1 MPNSSEK
8 LGNLGI
14 KLNSGRGFLVGL
26 TFWTGWPPTPGVEGD
41 PGGGG
46 GAILLLWAALRTAG
60 GGRGARGGAGGNS
73 GVPGGGGGKGGPP
86 GRPKPPR
93 AVVGLKGLPL
103 FCCCC
108 GITVELVTTTTGP
121 LRLSTGSRV
130 TTPLLGTSSSKN
142 PGAWRVSDSI
152 KKFWLGLC
160 PPPLGSNALR
170 TKEHWVLQI
179 LSLLTAS

>member
-60 GGRGARGGAGGNS
+60 GLGARGGAGGNS
-73 GVPGGGGGKGGPP
+73 GAPGGGGGRGGPP

-93 AVVGLKGLPL
+93 AVVGLKGLP
-103 FCCCC
+103 FCCC
-108 GITVELVTTTTGP
+108 GITVELVTTTGP
-121 LRLSTGSRV
+121 FRLSTGSRV
-130 TTPLLGTSSSKN
+130 TPLLGTSSSKN
-142 PGAWRVSDSI
+142 PGAWRVSDSM
-152 KKFWLGLC
+152 KKFWCPGLC
-160 PPPLGSNALR
+160 PPPPFGSNALR